1 MKKGSTKLISV
12 ALGQKPADFLLT
24 NARMVNV
31 FTGEIEQANIA
42 VAGDRI
48 AGVGNYQQAAEVI
61 DLKGRYL
68 APGFID
74 GHVHLESSM
83 LHPAQYARAVVP
95 HGVTGIVTDLH
106 EIANVAGFAG
116 IRYIMDC
123 VQQLP
128 FELFLMVPS
137 SVPATNLE
145 TAGDRLT
152 AKDIQTALRWKNV
165 IGLGEMM
172 NFSGVLTQDK
182 EVLAKLA
189 SSRGYV
195 VDGHAPS
202 QR

>member
-1 MKKGSTKLISV
+1 MKKDSTKLISV
-12 ALGQKPADFLLT
+12 ALGQKPADLLLT
-24 NARMVNV
+24 NARIVNV
-31 FTGEIEQANIA
+31 FTGEIEQANVA

-48 AGVGNYQQAAEVI
+48 AGVGNYHQATEVI

-74 GHVHLESSM
+74 GHVHMESSM

-95 HGVTGIVTDLH
+95 RGVTGIVTDLH

-123 VQQLP
+123 VRQLP

-137 SVPATNLE
+137 SVPATELE

-172 NFSGVLTQDK
+172 NFPGVLSQDK
-182 EVLAKLA
+182 EVLAKLT
-189 SSRGYV
+189 SSRG
-195 VDGHAPS
+195 
-202 QR
+202 